1 MIFVPYYYQNFKCIA
16 DRCRHSCCIGWEI
29 GIDPQSLSRYRA
41 VPGPFGEKLRAQIL
55 EDGEEACFRLD
66 ERERCP
72 FLDQQGLCE
81 IYRELGEESL
91 CAICTDHPRF
101 RNYFSDRVEM
111 GLGLCCEEAARLIL
125 SQTEP
130 FRLEIWEPGEET
142 PTDEEAAF
150 FHFRHHYIQ
159 TIQNRTVP
167 LAERLPAPVGSPA
180 EWAAFY
186 FNLERLDPQWTDL
199 LKRLQKATQWQLS
212 PEQELP
218 LEQLAVYLIYR
229 HLADGF
235 WEGDLQARIAFTALS
250 VWMIATLT
258 VCADTPLEEVAR
270 LYSAEIEYS
279 DENLLKILEKLA
291 KN

>member
-1 MIFVPYYYQNFKCIA
+1 
-16 DRCRHSCCIGWEI
+16 
-29 GIDPQSLSRYRA
+29 
-41 VPGPFGEKLRAQIL
+41 
-55 EDGEEACFRLD
+55 
-66 ERERCP
+66 
-72 FLDQQGLCE
+72 
-81 IYRELGEESL
+81 
-91 CAICTDHPRF
+91 
-101 RNYFSDRVEM
+101 M

-159 TIQNRTVP
+159 TLQNRTVP

-186 FNLERLDPQWTDL
+186 FNLERLDPHWNDL
-199 LKRLQKATQWQLS
+199 LKELQKVNQWQLS

-235 WEGDLQARIAFTALS
+235 WEGDLQARIAFTALR

-291 KN
+291 KK

>member
-1 MIFVPYYYQNFKCIA
+1 MILVPYYYQNFKCIA

-29 GIDPQSLSRYRA
+29 GIDPQSLARYRA

-66 ERERCP
+66 EQERCP
-72 FLDQQGLCE
+72 FLDQRGLCE

-125 SQTEP
+125 NQTEP
-130 FRLEIWEPGEET
+130 FRLVEWESGEAT
-142 PTDEEAAF
+142 PTAEEATF
-150 FHFRHHYIQ
+150 YSFRQ
-159 TIQNRTVP
+159 NLLQALQNRTLP
-167 LAERLPAPVGSPA
+167 LAERLPAPAGTPA
-180 EWAAFY
+180 KWTSFY
-186 FNLERLDPQWTDL
+186 LNLERLEPRWTDL
-199 LKRLQKATQWQLS
+199 LKTLQNVDQWQLF

-229 HLADGF
+229 HLADSL
-235 WEGDLQARIAFTALS
+235 WEGDLQERIAFTALS
-250 VWMIATLT
+250 VWMIATLAA
-258 VCADTPLEEVAR
+258 CSDTPLEEVAR

-279 DENLLKILEKLA
+279 DENLQKILQKLF
-291 KN
+291 